1 MAEYERNKVLRR
13 HSVASCP
20 SPMTTSEEFST
31 SALDLSG
38 AMDFSDF
45 EADPPKDHSRICS
58 PVLRR
63 KMLTERDVEAVD
75 QIEATAPV
83 SVKRR
88 RYSFTLVPSPI
99 PSSAGA
105 ISNSGHQLK
114 EALSFRPP
122 RPETSS
128 QRRKK
133 RQSFFVPAPNRGN
146 ENDNDRPE
154 PVIDFSGVEGSLL
167 SDPVVHEH
175 SSPSHMDFHL
185 KAQESSIVAKAEC
198 TFEVSSR
205 KSPPEECPDFLDE
218 TSPSG
223 QESVSKRRKKR
234 QSIYLPSDLENEHRS
249 EVTEFFDTLK
259 KAGNQQRKNNEVLV
273 ETSADHNTSLKSTA
287 ADGMGTIRRL
297 VREYCSLP
305 EGKRGT
311 SNAARKIEELTRYPL
326 VATPVPAW
334 DGSSQSLLE
343 RRHALLVKLGPIV
356 ERMDKG
362 KTAEKDICE
371 RVTGFRVE
379 KTRNGRYRYLNSE
392 TNMRISHKQYEEVYL
407 EQLQKSSEEKGLVIQ
422 QFLRDFD
429 MSVHQRRIGEHDS
442 TFGQPCDGTS
452 RNLGETDVNVV
463 GTVEVKS
470 EACELVEDESMDIS
484 ESQSPR
490 ETEGAEL
497 SSDANGDDI
506 LIESATD
513 ATRQVI
519 VHLPPRE
526 EIPTNTEI
534 AKAHKELWRSIDD
547 ALDTYSRTVLAIQAS
562 KESAIQ
568 TDSR

>member
-1 MAEYERNKVLRR
+1 
-13 HSVASCP
+13 
-20 SPMTTSEEFST
+20 
-31 SALDLSG
+31 
-38 AMDFSDF
+38 
-45 EADPPKDHSRICS
+45 
-58 PVLRR
+58 
-63 KMLTERDVEAVD
+63 
-75 QIEATAPV
+75 
-83 SVKRR
+83 
-88 RYSFTLVPSPI
+88 
-99 PSSAGA
+99 
-105 ISNSGHQLK
+105 
-114 EALSFRPP
+114 
-122 RPETSS
+122 
-128 QRRKK
+128 
-133 RQSFFVPAPNRGN
+133 
-146 ENDNDRPE
+146 
-154 PVIDFSGVEGSLL
+154 L
-167 SDPVVHEH
+167 SDPVAHEH

-185 KAQESSIVAKAEC
+185 KPQESSIVAKAEC

-234 QSIYLPSDLENEHRS
+234 QSIYLPSDSENEHRR
-249 EVTEFFDTLK
+249 EVTEFFDTLM
-259 KAGNQQRKNNEVLV
+259 KAGNQRKNKEVSV
-273 ETSADHNTSLKSTA
+273 DTSADHNASLKSTA

-297 VREYCSLP
+297 VREYCSQP

-311 SNAARKIEELTRYPL
+311 SNAAKKIEELTRYPL

-334 DGSSQSLLE
+334 DSSSQSLLE

-392 TNMRISHKQYEEVYL
+392 TNMRISPKQYEEVYL

-442 TFGQPCDGTS
+442 TFGQPCDVTP
-452 RNLGETDVNVV
+452 RNMGETDVNVI
-463 GTVEVKS
+463 GTMEVKS
-470 EACELVEDESMDIS
+470 EACELVEDDSMDIS

-490 ETEGAEL
+490 VTEGTGL
-497 SSDANGDDI
+497 SSDVNGDDI

-513 ATRQVI
+513 ATRHVI

-526 EIPTNTEI
+526 EVPTDTEI

-547 ALDTYSRTVLAIQAS
+547 ALETYSRAVLAIQAS
-562 KESAIQ
+562 KVSAIQ